1 MAVTFDM
8 SSSYRSDFMI
18 SDAAMPQRV
27 GAQID
32 KEQLSQ
38 FAQLLKDSSSVTF
51 TEGEPIDTTFRGE
64 VQTAE
69 ALSVKVSD
77 VSKADTAVDPARI
90 PDSDMGLARMILSGE
105 IDIKDVPVERLTV
118 QLLRALA
125 IVKKMMEQEAEDET
139 AKSEEDDPDFFDPN
153 REKASQNELDATALD
168 QLLALLY
175 RFIDAYTDTRY
186 DDDEK
191 KEVIGGIEELIAI
204 VPELAEISD
213 KLDEM
218 KNANAEQ
225 ETNAPVDPILA
236 HIAKMSVEQTEETEH
251 PVNTDTFV
259 KNGEIP
265 PEVKAA
271 DTLDTTES
279 EFSAQIAKAV
289 GEENLKVLDEAAQN
303 GEIGKVEVNQ
313 TAKTEVPEQAEETS
327 AQEIPEASVRTDDA
341 ADRAKA
347 ISEELEML
355 RNARMVKTAKQ
366 PIEEPVP
373 EEKQTT
379 PIRAAESLEAQT
391 PLVFTRQDG
400 TEVTVRPADIV
411 SQAAKLVETAIT
423 ENKEQTEYSLVL
435 NPEELGKITVKM
447 TKAVDG
453 AISVTIAAENA
464 RTQRILDQNS
474 EIMQSNMRD
483 SGIRLEN
490 WQVVRESQQE
500 TLAQDYNGSSKNPYY
515 RNDNPNQD
523 SDDDNEKSFADI
535 IAAM

>member
-51 TEGEPIDTTFRGE
+51 TESEMPD
-64 VQTAE
+64 
-69 ALSVKVSD
+69 SVKRLGASEGVVLSPIEAQEVTGD
-77 VSKADTAVDPARI
+77 KTLII
-90 PDSDMGLARMILSGE
+90 PDNDLELARMILSGA
-105 IDIKDVPVERLTV
+105 IDIKDIPAERITV

-125 IVKKMMEQEAEDET
+125 IVKKMMEQAEENET
-139 AKSEEDDPDFFDPN
+139 SKPKEEDADFFDPN
-153 REKASQNELDATALD
+153 REEASKNELDATALD
-168 QLLALLY
+168 QLLAILY

-191 KEVIGGIEELIAI
+191 KEVIGGIEELIAEF
-204 VPELAEISD
+204 PELADISD

-218 KNANAEQ
+218 KQFEQ
-225 ETNAPVDPILA
+225 KTDAPVDPIMA
-236 HIAKMSVEQTEETEH
+236 HIAKMSVEQAEETEH

-259 KNGEIP
+259 KNGELP
-265 PEVKAA
+265 PEARTVDGA
-271 DTLDTTES
+271 ES
-279 EFSAQIAKAV
+279 ETEFGAEMAKAI
-289 GEENLKVLDEAAQN
+289 GEENLKLLDEAAEN
-303 GEIGKVEVNQ
+303 GELGNVEVKQ
-313 TAKTEVPEQAEETS
+313 TAKSEVPEEAK
-327 AQEIPEASVRTDDA
+327 EIPAENVPEAPVKADEA

-355 RNARMVKTAKQ
+355 RSARLNKNAKPV
-366 PIEEPVP
+366 EEPVT
-373 EEKQTT
+373 EEKQTAV
-379 PIRAAESLEAQT
+379 PIKAADALEAQT
-391 PLVFTRQDG
+391 PLVFTRRDG
-400 TEVTVRPADIV
+400 TEITVRPADIV
-411 SQAAKLVETAIT
+411 DQAAKLIETAIS
-423 ENKEQTEYSLVL
+423 ENREQTEYSLVL
-435 NPEELGKITVKM
+435 NPEEMGKITVKM
-447 TKAVDG
+447 TKAADG

-474 EIMQSNMRD
+474 DLMQSNMRD
-483 SGIRLEN
+483 NGVRLES

-515 RNDNPNQD
+515 RHDDPKQDDD
-523 SDDDNEKSFADI
+523 SDDQKSFADI

>member
-18 SDAAMPQRV
+18 SDAAMSQRV

-38 FAQLLKDSSSVTF
+38 FAQLLKDSGSVTL
-51 TEGEPIDTTFRGE
+51 TEDSVVRQPIE
-64 VQTAE
+64 SAE
-69 ALSVKVSD
+69 MVPQSEMSSAESD
-77 VSKADTAVDPARI
+77 ILVL
-90 PDSDMGLARMILSGE
+90 PDNDLALARMILNGE
-105 IDIKDVPVERLTV
+105 VDIKDIPAERITV

-125 IVKKMMEQEAEDET
+125 VVKKMMEQEEDEPLKT
-139 AKSEEDDPDFFDPN
+139 EEDDPDFFDPN
-153 REKASQNELDATALD
+153 REQANDELDATALD

-191 KEVIGGIEELIAI
+191 KEVIGGIEELIAEF
-204 VPELAEISD
+204 PELAEISE

-218 KNANAEQ
+218 KQANSEQ
-225 ETNAPVDPILA
+225 QTDAPVDPIAA
-236 HIAKMSVEQTEETEH
+236 HIAKMSVEQAEEAEH

-259 KNGEIP
+259 KNGELP
-265 PEVKAA
+265 PEAKTVDGA
-271 DTLDTTES
+271 ES
-279 EFSAQIAKAV
+279 ETEFGAEIAKAV
-289 GEENLKVLDEAAQN
+289 GEENLKVLDEAAKN
-303 GEIGKVEVNQ
+303 GELGEV
-313 TAKTEVPEQAEETS
+313 KTEQKFEAPKQAEE
-327 AQEIPEASVRTDDA
+327 APAENVPEAPAKASDV

-355 RNARMVKTAKQ
+355 RNARLNKTAK
-366 PIEEPVP
+366 PVEEPVA
-373 EEKQTT
+373 EEKQTAV
-379 PIRAAESLEAQT
+379 PIKAADPLEAQT
-391 PLVFTRQDG
+391 PLVFTRRDG

-411 SQAAKLVETAIT
+411 AQTAKLVETAIT
-423 ENKEQTEYSLVL
+423 ENREQTEYSLVL
-435 NPEELGKITVKM
+435 NPEEMGKITVKM
-447 TKAVDG
+447 TKAADG

-474 EIMQSNMRD
+474 DLMQSNMRD
-483 SGIRLEN
+483 NGVRLES

-515 RNDNPNQD
+515 R
-523 SDDDNEKSFADI
+523 DDTPRRDEDEDEKSFADI